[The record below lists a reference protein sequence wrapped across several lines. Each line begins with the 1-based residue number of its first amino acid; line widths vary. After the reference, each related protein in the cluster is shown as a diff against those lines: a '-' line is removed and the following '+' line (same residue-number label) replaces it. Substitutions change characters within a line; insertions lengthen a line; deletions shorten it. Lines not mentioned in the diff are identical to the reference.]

1 MSVLKFPII
10 VLCGS
15 TKYYELFDK
24 TSLEYTLNGWIV
36 LSIGSHR
43 VSDKNLE
50 ISKEQFEM
58 LGELHR
64 RKIDMADLVYIINK
78 DGYMG
83 QGTRDEIEYAK
94 SQNKKIEYLE
104 PI

>member
-1 MSVLKFPII
+1 MSASKFPII

-15 TKYYELFDK
+15 TRYYELFDQ

-43 VSDKNLE
+43 ISDKNLE

-58 LGELHR
+58 LGELHK
-64 RKIDMADLVYIINK
+64 RKIDMADLVYVINK

-104 PI
+104 PF